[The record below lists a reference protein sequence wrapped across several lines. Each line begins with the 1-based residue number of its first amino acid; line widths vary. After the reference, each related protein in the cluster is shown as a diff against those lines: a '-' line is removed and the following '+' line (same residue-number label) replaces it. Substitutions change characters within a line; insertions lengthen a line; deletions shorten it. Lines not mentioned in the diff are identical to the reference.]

1 MRTAA
6 VEMKY
11 EEVVQQ
17 TEAAEA
23 AQAALHTKLDTVLT
37 NLKKQLVAGCFE
49 AAVEEAAVVCA
60 EALEEQAVGRG
71 TLILVQNCLVI
82 GSNVYVGLEYG
93 PKEETRSSSN
103 CW

>member
-1 MRTAA
+1 MLQGEVFFQQEIAQFVDGRRPEYMRTAA

-60 EALEEQAVGRG
+60 EALEEQAVGR
-71 TLILVQNCLVI
+71 
-82 GSNVYVGLEYG
+82 EH
-93 PKEETRSSSN
+93 
-103 CW
+103 